1 MTKKKEREIFD
12 SREVFATFDE
22 YIANFLPAE
31 IMFTLRELAS
41 RRKFGLLNESMY
53 SEAVI
58 DFVKN
63 KIPEEVINMLTN
75 SICKDFELR
84 ECSFSRHFIAR
95 LLIRFSGSA
104 MNFLMTR
111 IRRLFYYC
119 CKHGKERGR
128 ENGIVLVVNP
138 AAREII
144 TIFTC

>member
-1 MTKKKEREIFD
+1 MSKKKEREIFD
-12 SREVFATFDE
+12 SMEVFATFED
-22 YIANFLPAE
+22 YAAKILPADV
-31 IMFTLRELAS
+31 MDALQELAS
-41 RRKFGLLNESMY
+41 RRKFGLLNENSY

-63 KIPEEVINMLTN
+63 KIPDEIMNVLTN

-84 ECSFSRHFIAR
+84 NCSFSKHFIAR

-104 MNFLMTR
+104 VDFLMTR

-138 AAREII
+138 DAREII